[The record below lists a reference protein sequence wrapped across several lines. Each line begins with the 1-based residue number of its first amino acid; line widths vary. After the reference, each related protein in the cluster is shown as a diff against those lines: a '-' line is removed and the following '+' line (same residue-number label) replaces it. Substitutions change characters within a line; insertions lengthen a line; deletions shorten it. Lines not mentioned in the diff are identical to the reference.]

1 MSEKS
6 LPTTFT
12 LSKLFID
19 SYSCLAS
26 ANSWLLIL
34 ENAFINLSLDEL
46 PSPILAIK
54 SIDAETPAQAA

>member
-6 LPTTFT
+6 LPTTLT
-12 LSKLFID
+12 LFKLFID
-19 SYSCLAS
+19 SYRCLAS

-34 ENAFINLSLDEL
+34 ENASINLSLKEF

-54 SIDAETPAQAA
+54 SIAAETPAQAA